1 MRGIYVVILRD
12 GCRVAPLRD
21 IDELFDGYSESMIKY
36 VNREKFADAF
46 GFCVPMTEKEV
57 IECAR
62 VMAKGYGELCDGI
75 RVLTDYRNYSFQEI
89 SDGAYSKD

>member
-1 MRGIYVVILRD
+1 
-12 GCRVAPLRD
+12 VAPLRD

-36 VNREKFADAF
+36 VNRERFVDAF
-46 GFCVPMTEKEV
+46 GFCVPMTEKEAL
-57 IECAR
+57 ECAR
-62 VMAKGYGELCDGI
+62 AIARGFKELPDGI